1 MRATEKIPFG
11 TTAAEIAL
19 MPPKEMR
26 ILPGAGHRIDGKQ
39 YDGFAFSSLKQMKLL
54 MQLSEDHGLVAFLL
68 DCTAKPLA
76 EKRQV
81 TLKKALPGVLL
92 RTLSVLC
99 SFALQW

>member
-1 MRATEKIPFG
+1 MVRTVE
-11 TTAAEIAL
+11 E
-19 MPPKEMR
+19 PPS
-26 ILPGAGHRIDGKQ
+26 PHRRPEGVCA
-39 YDGFAFSSLKQMKLL
+39 GFAFSSLKQMKLL